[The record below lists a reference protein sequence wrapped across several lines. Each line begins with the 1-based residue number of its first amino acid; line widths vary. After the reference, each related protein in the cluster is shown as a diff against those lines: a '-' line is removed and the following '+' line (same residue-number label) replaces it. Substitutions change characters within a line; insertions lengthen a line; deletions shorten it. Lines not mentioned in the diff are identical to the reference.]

1 MLAARGGAC
10 AKVPRMRTDRFL
22 ITGLFFIASLGA
34 CTDPGDD
41 DPHHEHDLA
50 VSAPVD
56 MWRPDLAGSSSG
68 DMAGTTQDM
77 TGTGGDMTSPPRD
90 MTSPTGDMAMGG
102 PKLMGLPTC
111 TITGVTA
118 DAVFSGPGMASCAMG
133 RCHSTGA
140 GGLTFTSGA
149 TLKSST
155 VGVSSGQAPAMKLV
169 TAGNVDQSYLIYKLM
184 NQQTAAGGRGD
195 LMPKGGTKLPD
206 ADLCKFIVWVRE
218 GAK

>member
-1 MLAARGGAC
+1 
-10 AKVPRMRTDRFL
+10 MRTPRL
-22 ITGLFFIASLGA
+22 LLTSLFCVAGLGA

-50 VSAPVD
+50 VAAVD
-56 MWRPDLAGSSSG
+56 MSRPDLAGTASG
-68 DMAGTTQDM
+68 DMAGVTQDM

-90 MTSPTGDMAMGG
+90 MVTPTGDMAMPTGDMAMTG

-118 DAVFSGPGMASCAMG
+118 DALFSSPAMASCAMG

-155 VGVSSGQAPAMKLV
+155 VGVNSGQAMGMKLV
-169 TAGNVDQSYLIYKLM
+169 TAGNIDQSYLLYKLV

-195 LMPKGGTKLPD
+195 LMPKGGSKLPD

>member
-1 MLAARGGAC
+1 M
-10 AKVPRMRTDRFL
+10 PTDRLL
-22 ITGLFFIASLGA
+22 ITGLFCIASLGA

-41 DPHHEHDLA
+41 DPHHEHDLS
-50 VSAPVD
+50 VTTPVD
-56 MWRPDLAGSSSG
+56 MWRPDLAGSASG
-68 DMAGTTQDM
+68 DLAGTTQDLA
-77 TGTGGDMTSPPRD
+77 GTTQDLAGPSGDLASPPRD
-90 MTSPTGDMAMGG
+90 MVTPTGDLAMGG

-111 TITGVTA
+111 TITGVNA
-118 DAVFSGPGMASCAMG
+118 DAVFSSPGMASCAMG

-149 TLKSST
+149 TLRTNT
-155 VGVSSGQAPAMKLV
+155 VGVSSGQAAGMKLV